1 MKKLFRRIL
10 VVSLLATLLLAV
22 FSSAALAGN
31 VCSEIKGSPR
41 KTTSFTVTTGSGWL
55 LGQKITLTQQK
66 GTALGQYCG
75 HYNKPYSTYGYF
87 YVTIQRISGSGKT
100 PSPISWYGKNCSIS
114 LGKNSTYK
122 ITVEPLDESMYMK
135 HIFRGFKEWKSYP
148 VWSVKKVRNI
158 TLCD

>member
-100 PSPISWYGKNCSIS
+100 PSPSPGTARTAASPWARTRPTESPWN
-114 LGKNSTYK
+114 LSTK
-122 ITVEPLDESMYMK
+122 ACI
-135 HIFRGFKEWKSYP
+135 
-148 VWSVKKVRNI
+148 
-158 TLCD
+158 